1 MYPKKKRFINVKV
14 WGVWIKLVG
23 SDFINTK
30 KKKTLNY
37 IIKDI
42 TLTTQTILG
51 RTLTI
56 ILGRTLSILMKIFSG

>member
-1 MYPKKKRFINVKV
+1 M
-14 WGVWIKLVG
+14 WIKLVG

-37 IIKDI
+37 TIKDI
-42 TLTTQTILG
+42 TLTTQKILG

>member
-1 MYPKKKRFINVKV
+1 MNKASRFRFHKY
-14 WGVWIKLVG
+14 KE
-23 SDFINTK
+23 
-30 KKKTLNY
+30 KKTLNY

>member
-1 MYPKKKRFINVKV
+1 MYQKKKRFINLKV

-30 KKKTLNY
+30 KKNTLNY

-51 RTLTI
+51 RTL
-56 ILGRTLSILMKIFSG
+56 SILMKIFSG

>member
-1 MYPKKKRFINVKV
+1 MNKASRFRFHKYK
-14 WGVWIKLVG
+14 G
-23 SDFINTK
+23 

>member
-1 MYPKKKRFINVKV
+1 MGCVNKASRFRFHKY
-14 WGVWIKLVG
+14 KE
-23 SDFINTK
+23 
-30 KKKTLNY
+30 KKTLNY

-56 ILGRTLSILMKIFSG
+56 ILGSTLSIHMKIFSG